1 MYTARFCA
9 TACPCPRIDFEP
21 GCPQSKEDI
30 LQAYAVLFWFN
41 FYLRC
46 PEFPATDGMFPRQPD
61 VRRAYLQVHAKVFA
75 HWATAANRIGIPTA
89 RFRDTCVTVRAAWIG
104 AGDPLL
110 ACRSRAGALSGYP
123 SMDLD

>member
-1 MYTARFCA
+1 MYTALFCA
-9 TACPCPRIDFEP
+9 TACPCPRIDLDP
-21 GCPQSKEDI
+21 ACPQSKQEI

-46 PEFPATDGMFPRQPD
+46 PDFPATEGMFPKAPEARGT
-61 VRRAYLQVHAKVFA
+61 YLRVHEKVFA

-89 RFRDTCVTVRAAWIG
+89 RFREACATVRAAWIG
-104 AGDPLL
+104 ADDPLA
-110 ACRSRAGALSGYP
+110 ACRSRAGALAGYP